1 MLVLAVLSIMTWLKR
16 KKKEL
21 IINNSKKVKFK
32 NDKNFFVKK
41 KKPLNFHFTSCA
53 RLLNPMNLV
62 VIPES

>member
-21 IINNSKKVKFK
+21 VINNSKKVKFK
-32 NDKNFFVKK
+32 NDKNFSVKK
-41 KKPLNFHFTSCA
+41 SPLNFHFTSCA

>member
-41 KKPLNFHFTSCA
+41 K
-53 RLLNPMNLV
+53 NL
-62 VIPES
+62 